1 MGDEVLPAARI
12 LITPGQ
18 IVEVRA
24 ITDDGIASG
33 YFDSPEELAAK
44 VGALDSVPSVQG
56 IYVTLN
62 PVNPALLSRRSNRI
76 KMRLG
81 KKDVTTA
88 DSDIVKRQWLPIDV
102 DPVRPSGVSSTEYE
116 HSAAISKARRITEY
130 LTGMGWP
137 SPVLADS
144 GNGAHLL
151 YRIDLPNDDGSRD
164 LVKRCLEVL
173 ASVFNDAVAQVD
185 VANFNAARIWKL
197 YGTMSRKG
205 DSTADRPH
213 RRSAIIQA
221 PVEPGVVDQLMLTR
235 LAGTLPDP
243 PAVPAAVCPTGKAGV
258 QQARVPLDLR
268 RWLSDH
274 GISVQTEKPY
284 QGGTLFLLGQCPF
297 SSAHKDGAYAIQFAN
312 GAIHAGCH
320 HESCG
325 GGSQRWPELRE
336 KYEPGKKRAVPK
348 PDSPPPGI
356 LPGPAQAP
364 GDKHTEE
371 ALLVLRSG
379 NPIRTMIRTFALD
392 HEGDETVAECLI
404 MSLAS
409 RSVLNTTGLH
419 VSVSGESGKGKS
431 HTFSTLIRQVPER
444 HQLSGSMSNKALFY
458 IDNLQPGTVIVLDD
472 TSLSD
477 DMSEILKGVT
487 TSFRKPFIYRTV
499 NKDRKGFIC
508 TIPERC
514 VWWVAKVEGSGDDQV
529 FNRMLTCWI
538 DDTIEQ
544 DNRVLTRILEDSE
557 ALPEHGEDEH
567 PDVLLCRAMWEALG
581 RERLHVVIPYAKR
594 IRFQSQTNRRNP
606 EMLLGLVKAHA
617 LLFSLQRERQEVNGV
632 PCIMAIRAD
641 FDGAARLYSLL
652 NSSAGGQT
660 TKLTKMESDLL
671 SAIETLHWVEFT
683 IPMLQ
688 KATGQSNAVL
698 HRLIHGYTSRG
709 AAYTGLLEKCPA
721 IAYTDRTVVSEDEF
735 TGFSTRRRT
744 NAYTF
749 DHDLFRQWLA
759 GGAVW
764 LDDGPGPDRDEP
776 AESRQSGSMTTEGS
790 VRSGPAESGGDSDVL
805 CTNTDLSVQKSESGG
820 NPDHTSDL
828 PSADTSAESQ
838 AGDTGSSVRP
848 DPETGPGPQNSEPE
862 ESRLGITSRKPA
874 GPSAGEG
881 HSAAGQENRPVAGLP
896 TERRSIKAADYKK
909 LEIPESRTVCYC
921 CGKKG
926 ALYVEKLTAERKAR
940 PKVQQEARRICKICY
955 LAAVQRKR
963 TESPPLPGTISLA
976 SMQRIGSS
984 VGRCSICDLAPAVYL
999 DRETGIRLC
1008 EACYSREAVQQTQ
1021 KKRLSPVSP
1030 PGGNP

>member
-1 MGDEVLPAARI
+1 MGDEVLTAARI
-12 LITPGQ
+12 LIAHGQ

-33 YFDSPEELAAK
+33 YFDSVEDLVEK
-44 VGALDSVPSVQG
+44 VGAADVLPSVQG
-56 IYVTLN
+56 IYITLN
-62 PVNPALLSRRSNRI
+62 PVNPALLSRRANRI

-81 KKDVTTA
+81 KKDATTSDA
-88 DSDIVKRQWLPIDV
+88 DIVRRRWLPVDV
-102 DPVRPSGVSSTEYE
+102 DPVRPSGVSSTGKE
-116 HSAAISKARRITEY
+116 HAAAIAKAERIAEY

-137 SPVLADS
+137 APVLADS

-151 YRIDLPNDDGSRD
+151 YRVDLPNDDESRD
-164 LVKRCLEVL
+164 LVKRCLDVL
-173 ASVFNDAVAQVD
+173 ASVFNDTSAQVD

-213 RRSAIIQA
+213 RRAAIIEA
-221 PVEPGVVDQLMLTR
+221 PEDPEIVEQTLLVR
-235 LAGTLPDP
+235 LAGVLPDP
-243 PAVPAAVCPTGKAGV
+243 PVAPAPARLAGKAGNPP
-258 QQARVPLDLR
+258 ARAPLDLR

-274 GISVQTEKPY
+274 HIGVQTEKPY
-284 QGGTLFLLGQCPF
+284 QGGTLFLFEQCPF
-297 SSAHKDGAYAIQFAN
+297 SGAHKDGAYAIQFAN

-325 GGSQRWPELRE
+325 GGSQRWQELRE
-336 KYEPGKKRAVPK
+336 RFEPGKKRTALK
-348 PDSPPPGI
+348 PESPPPGI
-356 LPGPAQAP
+356 PPGPAPGP
-364 GDKHTEE
+364 GDKFTEE

-379 NPIRTMIRTFALD
+379 DPLRAMLRTFALD

-499 NKDRKGFIC
+499 NKDRKGFVC

-557 ALPEHGEDEH
+557 ALPEHGEGER
-567 PDVLLCRAMWEALG
+567 PDVQLCRAMWELLG
-581 RERLHVVIPYAKR
+581 RERLHVVIPFAKR

-617 LLFSLQRERQEVNGV
+617 LLFSMQRERQEVNGI
-632 PCIMAIRAD
+632 PCIMATRAD

-652 NSSAGGQT
+652 NGSVGGQT
-660 TKLTKMESDLL
+660 TKLTKMESDLIN
-671 SAIETLHWVEFT
+671 SIVTLHWVEFT

-688 KATGQSNAVL
+688 KATALSNAVL

-721 IAYTDRTVVSEDEF
+721 IAYTDRTIISEDEM
-735 TGFSTRRRT
+735 TGHSTRRRT

-749 DHDLFRQWLA
+749 DHDMYGKWLA

-764 LDDGPGPDRDEP
+764 LDDSPGPDPDEP
-776 AESRQSGSMTTEGS
+776 AESRQAGGRITEDS
-790 VRSGPAESGGDSDVL
+790 VRQKSAVPGGESDVL
-805 CTNTDLSVQKSESGG
+805 STNSDLPVPDSESGG
-820 NPDHTSDL
+820 TTGLTSGT
-828 PSADTSAESQ
+828 PSADEP
-838 AGDTGSSVRP
+838 AGTYDGDSGTSVRP
-848 DPETGPGPQNSEPE
+848 DTNPAPAPQNSEPE
-862 ESRLGITSRKPA
+862 DRHPAIPSRKPVPA
-874 GPSAGEG
+874 SAGKENKP
-881 HSAAGQENRPVAGLP
+881 AAGKP
-896 TERRSIKAADYKK
+896 TERRSIRASDYKK
-909 LEIPESRTVCYC
+909 LEVPESRTICYC
-921 CGKKG
+921 CGGKG
-926 ALYVEKLTAERKAR
+926 AWYVEKLTAERKAR
-940 PKVQQEARRICKICY
+940 SRDQQEARRICKVCY
-955 LAAVQRKR
+955 LESARKCR
-963 TESPPLPGTISLA
+963 AGTPPLPGIISLV
-976 SMQRIGSS
+976 SMERISSS
-984 VGRCSICDLAPAVYL
+984 VGRCSVCDLAPAVYL
-999 DRETGIRLC
+999 DRGTGVRLC
-1008 EACYSREAVQQTQ
+1008 EACYSREAMAQMQ
-1021 KKRLSPVSP
+1021 KKRV
-1030 PGGNP
+1030 GGNL

>member
-1 MGDEVLPAARI
+1 MGDEILAAARI
-12 LITPGQ
+12 LIAPGQ
-18 IVEVRA
+18 VVEVRA

-33 YFDSPEELAAK
+33 YFDSVEDLSEK
-44 VGALDSVPSVQG
+44 VGAADVLPSVQG
-56 IYVTLN
+56 IYITLN
-62 PVNPALLSRRSNRI
+62 PVNPALLSRRANRI

-81 KKDVTTA
+81 KKDATTSDA
-88 DSDIVKRQWLPIDV
+88 DIVQRRWLPVDV
-102 DPVRPSGVSSTEYE
+102 DPVRPSGVSSTGKE
-116 HSAAISKARRITEY
+116 HAAAIAKAERIAEY

-137 SPVLADS
+137 APVLADS

-151 YRIDLPNDDGSRD
+151 YRIDLPNDDDSRD

-173 ASVFNDAVAQVD
+173 ASVFNDTAAQVD
-185 VANFNAARIWKL
+185 ISNFNAARIWKL

-213 RRSAIIQA
+213 RRASLIMA
-221 PVEPGVVDQLMLTR
+221 PPNPGVVDRALLTR
-235 LAGTLPDP
+235 LAGVLPDP
-243 PAVPAAVCPTGKAGV
+243 PTAPVQVRPAGKTNAPS
-258 QQARVPLDLR
+258 ARAPLDLR
-268 RWLSDH
+268 RWLANH
-274 GISVQTEKPY
+274 HIGVQTEKPY
-284 QGGTLFLLGQCPF
+284 QGGTLFLFEQCPF
-297 SSAHKDGAYAIQFAN
+297 SGAHKDGAYAIQFAN

-325 GGSQRWPELRE
+325 SGSQRWQELRE
-336 KYEPGKKRAVPK
+336 RFEPGKKRAALK
-348 PDSPPPGI
+348 PESPAPGI
-356 LPGPAQAP
+356 LPGPAP
-364 GDKHTEE
+364 GPDDACMEE

-379 NPIRTMIRTFALD
+379 DPLRAMLRTFALD

-431 HTFSTLIRQVPER
+431 HAFSTLIRQVPER

-458 IDNLQPGTVIVLDD
+458 IENLQPGTVIVLDD

-499 NKDRKGFIC
+499 NKDRKGFVC

-557 ALPEHGEDEH
+557 ALPEHGDAER
-567 PDVLLCRAMWEALG
+567 PDVLLCRVMWELLG
-581 RERLHVVIPYAKR
+581 RERLHVVIPFAKR

-617 LLFSLQRERQEVNGV
+617 LLFSMQRDRQEVNGI
-632 PCIMAIRAD
+632 PCIMANRAD
-641 FDGAARLYSLL
+641 FDGAARLYCLL
-652 NSSAGGQT
+652 NGSAGGQT
-660 TKLTKMESDLL
+660 TKLTKMESDLV
-671 SAIETLHWVEFT
+671 SSIVTLRWIEFT

-688 KATGQSNAVL
+688 KATALSNAVL

-721 IAYTDRTVVSEDEF
+721 IAYTDRTIISEDEM
-735 TGFSTRRRT
+735 TGHSTRRRT

-749 DHDLFRQWLA
+749 DHDLYGKWMA

-764 LDDGPGPDRDEP
+764 LDDGPGSDPDDP
-776 AESRQSGSMTTEGS
+776 AELRQAGSRITEDS
-790 VRSGPAESGGDSDVL
+790 VRQKAADSRGESDVL
-805 CTNTDLSVQKSESGG
+805 CTNSDLPVPNSESGG
-820 NPDHTSDL
+820 TNRLTSGT
-828 PSADTSAESQ
+828 ASAEKP
-838 AGDTGSSVRP
+838 AGTYDGDSGTSVRP
-848 DPETGPGPQNSEPE
+848 DPNPAPAPLNCEPDDRQ
-862 ESRLGITSRKPA
+862 SLIASRKPVPA
-874 GPSAGEG
+874 SAGMESQ
-881 HSAAGQENRPVAGLP
+881 SATGKP
-896 TERRSIKAADYKK
+896 TERRPIKASDYKK
-909 LEIPESRTVCYC
+909 LELPEGRSICYC
-921 CGKKG
+921 CGRKG
-926 ALYVEKLTAERKAR
+926 AWYVEKLTAERKAR
-940 PKVQQEARRICKICY
+940 PKDQQEARRICKVCY
-955 LAAVQRKR
+955 LAAAGKQRAG
-963 TESPPLPGTISLA
+963 TQPLPGTIPLA
-976 SMQRIGSS
+976 SMQRIRSS
-984 VGRCSICDLAPAVYL
+984 VGRCSVCDLAPAVYL
-999 DRETGIRLC
+999 DRETGVRLC
-1008 EACYSREAVQQTQ
+1008 EACYSREAMQQTQ
-1021 KKRLSPVSP
+1021 KKRV
-1030 PGGNP
+1030 GGNP

>member
-1 MGDEVLPAARI
+1 MGDEVLAAVRI

-18 IVEVRA
+18 IIEVRA

-33 YFDSPEELAAK
+33 YFDSPEDLAEK
-44 VGALDSVPSVQG
+44 VEALDVLPSVQG
-56 IYVTLN
+56 IYITLN
-62 PVNPALLSRRSNRI
+62 PVNPALLSRRANRI

-81 KKDVTTA
+81 KKDATTS
-88 DSDIVKRQWLPIDV
+88 DSDIVRRRWLPVDV
-102 DPVRPSGVSSTEYE
+102 DPVRPSGVSSTGTE
-116 HSAAISKARRITEY
+116 HAAAIAKARRIAEY

-137 SPVLADS
+137 APVLADS

-151 YRIDLPNDDGSRD
+151 YLINLPNDDGSRD
-164 LVKRCLEVL
+164 LVKHGLEVL

-205 DSTADRPH
+205 DSTGDRPH
-213 RRSAIIQA
+213 RRAAIIEA
-221 PVEPGVVDQLMLTR
+221 PADPEIVEQTLLVR
-235 LAGTLPDP
+235 LAGVLPDP
-243 PAVPAAVCPTGKAGV
+243 PVAPAHTRPAVKAGN
-258 QQARVPLDLR
+258 QQARSPLDLR
-268 RWLSDH
+268 RWLLDH
-274 GISVQTEKPY
+274 HIAVQSEKPY
-284 QGGTLFLLGQCPF
+284 QGGTLFLFEQCPF
-297 SSAHKDGAYAIQFAN
+297 SGAHKDGAYAIQFAN

-325 GGSQRWPELRE
+325 GGSQRWQELRE
-336 KYEPGKKRAVPK
+336 RFEPGKKRNIPK
-348 PDSPPPGI
+348 PESQPPGI
-356 LPGPAQAP
+356 PPGPAP
-364 GDKHTEE
+364 GPRDTFTEE

-379 NPIRTMIRTFALD
+379 NPLRAMLRTFALD

-404 MSLAS
+404 MSLSS

-472 TSLSD
+472 TSLSE

-487 TSFRKPFIYRTV
+487 TSFRKPFLYRTV
-499 NKDRKGFIC
+499 NKDRKGFVC

-557 ALPEHGEDEH
+557 ALPEHGEEER
-567 PDVLLCRAMWEALG
+567 PDVQLCRAMWELLG
-581 RERLHVVIPYAKR
+581 RERLHVVIPFAKR

-632 PCIMAIRAD
+632 PCIMATRAD

-652 NSSAGGQT
+652 NGSVGGQT
-660 TKLTKMESDLL
+660 TKLTKMESDLI
-671 SAIETLHWVEFT
+671 SSIVTLHWVEFT

-688 KATGQSNAVL
+688 KATALSNAVL

-721 IAYTDRTVVSEDEF
+721 IAYTDRTIISEDEM
-735 TGFSTRRRT
+735 TGHSTRRRT

-749 DHDLFRQWLA
+749 DHDLYGKWMA

-764 LDDGPGPDRDEP
+764 LDDDPGPDPDGP
-776 AESRQSGSMTTEGS
+776 VESRQSGSSITECS
-790 VRSGPAESGGDSDVL
+790 VRQKAADTGGELDVL
-805 CTNTDLSVQKSESGG
+805 CTNTHLAVQNGESGG
-820 NPDHTSDL
+820 NADHTNDNTSTVL
-828 PSADTSAESQ
+828 SAGTYD
-838 AGDTGSSVRP
+838 GDSGTSVRP
-848 DPETGPGPQNSEPE
+848 DPNPAPAQQNHEPDDL
-862 ESRLGITSRKPA
+862 SSPITSRKPVLA
-874 GPSAGEG
+874 S
-881 HSAAGQENRPVAGLP
+881 AGQENRPATGKP
-896 TERRSIKAADYKK
+896 TERRSIRAADYKK
-909 LEIPESRTVCYC
+909 LEIPEGRSTCYC
-921 CGKKG
+921 CGGKG
-926 ALYVEKLTAERKAR
+926 AWYVEKLTAARKAR
-940 PKVQQEARRICKICY
+940 PKDQQDARRICKVCY
-955 LAAVQRKR
+955 LEAARKCR
-963 TESPPLPGTISLA
+963 AGTPPLPGIISLV
-976 SMQRIGSS
+976 SMERVSSS
-984 VGRCSICDLAPAVYL
+984 VGRCSVCDLAPAVYL
-999 DRETGIRLC
+999 DRGTGVRLC
-1008 EACYSREAVQQTQ
+1008 EACYSREAMEQTQ
-1021 KKRLSPVSP
+1021 KKRV
-1030 PGGNP
+1030 GGNP

>member
-1 MGDEVLPAARI
+1 MGDEVLAAARN
-12 LITPGQ
+12 LIAPGQ
-18 IVEVRA
+18 VVEVRA

-33 YFDSPEELAAK
+33 YFDSAEELAQK
-44 VGALDSVPSVQG
+44 VEAVDVLPSVQG
-56 IYVTLN
+56 IYLTLN
-62 PVNPALLSRRSNRI
+62 PVNPALLSRRANRI

-88 DSDIVKRQWLPIDV
+88 DADIVRRRWLPVDV
-102 DPVRPSGVSSTEYE
+102 DPVRPSGVSSTDGE
-116 HSAAISKARRITEY
+116 HAAAIAKAERIAEY
-130 LTGMGWP
+130 LTGMNWP
-137 SPVLADS
+137 APVLADS

-151 YRIDLPNDDGSRD
+151 YRIDLPNDDETRD

-173 ASVFNDAVAQVD
+173 ASVFNDTDAQVD

-213 RRSAIIQA
+213 RRASIIRA
-221 PVEPGVVDQLMLTR
+221 PAEPGVVDRALLVR
-235 LAGTLPDP
+235 LAGVLPDP
-243 PAVPAAVCPTGKAGV
+243 PAASVPVRPAGKTGGPSSRA
-258 QQARVPLDLR
+258 PLDLR
-268 RWLSDH
+268 RWLADH
-274 GISVQTEKPY
+274 HVGVQSEKPY
-284 QGGTLFLLGQCPF
+284 QGGTLFLFEQCPF
-297 SSAHKDGAYAIQFAN
+297 SGAHKDGAFAIQFAN

-325 GGSQRWPELRE
+325 GGSQRWQELRE
-336 KYEPGKKRAVPK
+336 RFEPGKKRNAPK
-348 PDSPPPGI
+348 PESPAPNI
-356 LPGPAQAP
+356 STGPTPAP
-364 GDKHTEE
+364 EDACMNE

-379 NPIRTMIRTFALD
+379 DPLRAMLRTFALD

-431 HTFSTLIRQVPER
+431 HAFSTLIRQVPER
-444 HQLSGSMSNKALFY
+444 HQLAGSMSNKALFY
-458 IDNLQPGTVIVLDD
+458 IENLQPGTVIVLDD

-499 NKDRKGFIC
+499 NKDRKGFVC

-557 ALPEHGEDEH
+557 ALPEHGEAER
-567 PDVLLCRAMWEALG
+567 PEVLLCRAMWEHLG
-581 RERLHVVIPYAKR
+581 RERLHIVIPFAKR

-617 LLFSLQRERQEVNGV
+617 LLFSMQRERQEVNKI
-632 PCIMAIRAD
+632 PCILATRAD

-652 NSSAGGQT
+652 NGSAGGQT
-660 TKLTKMESDLL
+660 TKLTKMEADLL
-671 SAIETLHWVEFT
+671 GSIVTLKWNEFT

-688 KATGQSNAVL
+688 KATALSNAVL

-721 IAYTDRTVVSEDEF
+721 IAYTDRTIISEDET

-749 DHDLFRQWLA
+749 DHDLYEKWLA

-764 LDDGPGPDRDEP
+764 LDDSEGPDRD
-776 AESRQSGSMTTEGS
+776 
-790 VRSGPAESGGDSDVL
+790 GPAELRQPGGRITEDSVRQKAADTGGDLNVL
-805 CTNTDLSVQKSESGG
+805 CTNTDLSVQNSESGG
-820 NPDHTSDL
+820 IAGHT
-828 PSADTSAESQ
+828 TEHVSAEGP
-838 AGDTGSSVRP
+838 AGTHDGDSGTSVRP
-848 DPETGPGPQNSEPE
+848 DSDPAPAPQNSEPE
-862 ESRLGITSRKPA
+862 DRQPVIPSRKPL
-874 GPSAGEG
+874 PDT
-881 HSAAGQENRPVAGLP
+881 AGQETGPVTGKP
-896 TERRSIKAADYKK
+896 TERRSIRASDYKK
-909 LEIPESRTVCYC
+909 LEIPEGRSICYC
-921 CGKKG
+921 CGRKG
-926 ALYVEKLTAERKAR
+926 AWYIEKFTAGRKAR
-940 PKVQQEARRICKICY
+940 PKDQQEARRICKVCY
-955 LAAVQRKR
+955 LAAAGKQRA
-963 TESPPLPGTISLA
+963 EAPPLPGTISLA
-976 SMQRIGSS
+976 SMQRISSS
-984 VGRCSICDLAPAVYL
+984 VGKCSVCDLAPAVYL
-999 DRETGIRLC
+999 DRETGVRLC
-1008 EACYSREAVQQTQ
+1008 EACYSREAMQQTR
-1021 KKRLSPVSP
+1021 KKRL
-1030 PGGNP
+1030 GGGRHE

>member
-1 MGDEVLPAARI
+1 MGDEVLAATCI
-12 LITPGQ
+12 LIAPGQ

-33 YFDSPEELAAK
+33 YFDSPEDLAEK
-44 VGALDSVPSVQG
+44 VGALDVLPSVQG
-56 IYVTLN
+56 IYITLN
-62 PVNPALLSRRSNRI
+62 PVNPALLSRRANRI
-76 KMRLG
+76 KIRLG
-81 KKDVTTA
+81 KKDVTTSDA
-88 DSDIVKRQWLPIDV
+88 DIVRRRWLPVDV
-102 DPVRPSGVSSTEYE
+102 DPVRPSGVSSTGTE
-116 HSAAISKARRITEY
+116 HAAAIAKARRIAEY

-137 SPVLADS
+137 APVLADS

-151 YRIDLPNDDGSRD
+151 YLIDLSNDDRSRD
-164 LVKRCLEVL
+164 LVKHCLEVL

-213 RRSAIIQA
+213 RRAAIIEA
-221 PVEPGVVDQLMLTR
+221 PEAPEIVEQTLLVR
-235 LAGTLPDP
+235 LAGVLPEP
-243 PAVPAAVCPTGKAGV
+243 PAAPAPARPAGKAGNPP
-258 QQARVPLDLR
+258 ARAPLDLR

-274 GISVQTEKPY
+274 HIAVQTEKPY
-284 QGGTLFLLGQCPF
+284 QGGTLFLFDQCPF
-297 SSAHKDGAYAIQFAN
+297 SGAHKDGAYAIQFAN

-325 GGSQRWPELRE
+325 GGSQRWQELRE
-336 KYEPGKKRAVPK
+336 RFEPGKKRAAPK
-348 PDSPPPGI
+348 PESPPPGI
-356 LPGPAQAP
+356 PPGPAPGP
-364 GDKHTEE
+364 GDTFTEE

-379 NPIRTMIRTFALD
+379 DPLRAMLRTFALD
-392 HEGDETVAECLI
+392 HEGDDTVAECLI

-487 TSFRKPFIYRTV
+487 TSFRKPFMYRTV
-499 NKDRKGFIC
+499 NKDRKGFVC

-557 ALPEHGEDEH
+557 ALPEHAEGER
-567 PDVLLCRAMWEALG
+567 PDVQLCRAMWELLG
-581 RERLHVVIPYAKR
+581 RERLHVVIPFAKR

-606 EMLLGLVKAHA
+606 EMLLGLVKAHT
-617 LLFSLQRERQEVNGV
+617 LLFSLQRERREVNGV
-632 PCIMAIRAD
+632 PCIMATRAD

-652 NSSAGGQT
+652 NGSVGGQT
-660 TKLTKMESDLL
+660 TKLTKMESDLIN
-671 SAIETLHWVEFT
+671 SIVTLHWVEFT

-688 KATGQSNAVL
+688 KATALSNAVL

-721 IAYTDRTVVSEDEF
+721 IAYTDRTIISEDEM
-735 TGFSTRRRT
+735 TGHSTRRRT

-749 DHDLFRQWLA
+749 DHDLYGKWMA

-764 LDDGPGPDRDEP
+764 LDDDPGPDPDEP
-776 AESRQSGSMTTEGS
+776 VESRQSGSRITEGS
-790 VRSGPAESGGDSDVL
+790 VRQKAADSGGELDVL
-805 CTNTDLSVQKSESGG
+805 CTNTHLAVQNGKSGG
-820 NPDHTSDL
+820 TADHTNDN
-828 PSADTSAESQ
+828 ASAEQS
-838 AGDTGSSVRP
+838 ASTYDGDSGTSVRSDP
-848 DPETGPGPQNSEPE
+848 DSAPAPLNCEPDDR
-862 ESRLGITSRKPA
+862 SSPIASRKPVPA
-874 GPSAGEG
+874 SAGKENKP
-881 HSAAGQENRPVAGLP
+881 AAGKI
-896 TERRSIKAADYKK
+896 TERRSVRASDYKK
-909 LEIPESRTVCYC
+909 LEIYEGRSICYC
-921 CGKKG
+921 CGRKG

-940 PKVQQEARRICKICY
+940 PKAERDARCLCKVCY
-955 LAAVQRKR
+955 LAAAEKQRAGA
-963 TESPPLPGTISLA
+963 PPLPGTIALA
-976 SMQRIGSS
+976 AMERISSS
-984 VGRCSICDLAPAVYL
+984 VGRCSVCDLAPAVYL
-999 DRETGIRLC
+999 DRGTGVRLC
-1008 EACYSREAVQQTQ
+1008 EACYSREAMEQTQ
-1021 KKRLSPVSP
+1021 KKRVGEKP
-1030 PGGNP
+1030 

>member
-1 MGDEVLPAARI
+1 MGDEVLAAACI
-12 LITPGQ
+12 LIAPGQ
-18 IVEVRA
+18 IIEVRA

-33 YFDSPEELAAK
+33 YFDSPEDLAEK
-44 VGALDSVPSVQG
+44 VEALDVVPSVQG

-62 PVNPALLSRRSNRI
+62 PINPALLSRRANRI

-88 DSDIVKRQWLPIDV
+88 DSDIVKRQWLPVDV
-102 DPVRPSGVSSTEYE
+102 DPVRPSGVSSTDKE
-116 HSAAISKARRITEY
+116 HDAAISKARRIAEY

-137 SPVLADS
+137 VPVLADS

-164 LVKRCLEVL
+164 LVKHCLEVL

-205 DSTADRPH
+205 DNTADRPH
-213 RRSAIIQA
+213 RRAAIIEA
-221 PVEPGVVDQLMLTR
+221 PADPEVVDQTLLAR
-235 LAGTLPDP
+235 LAGVLPDP
-243 PAVPAAVCPTGKAGV
+243 PVAPVPARPAGKSGNPP
-258 QQARVPLDLR
+258 ARAPLDIR
-268 RWLSDH
+268 RWLADH
-274 GISVQTEKPY
+274 HIGVQSEKPY
-284 QGGTLFLLGQCPF
+284 QGGTLFLFEQCPF
-297 SSAHKDGAYAIQFAN
+297 SGAHKDGAYAIQFAN

-325 GGSQRWPELRE
+325 GGVQRWQELRE
-336 KYEPGKKRAVPK
+336 RFEPGKKRSAPK
-348 PDSPPPGI
+348 PESPPPGI
-356 LPGPAQAP
+356 LPGPTP
-364 GDKHTEE
+364 GPGEKFTEE

-379 NPIRTMIRTFALD
+379 DPLRVMLRTFALD

-431 HTFSTLIRQVPER
+431 HTFSTLIRQIPER

-499 NKDRKGFIC
+499 NKDRKGFVC

-557 ALPEHGEDEH
+557 TLPEHGDGER
-567 PDVLLCRAMWEALG
+567 PDVQLCRAMWELLG
-581 RERLHVVIPYAKR
+581 RERLHVVIPFAKR

-617 LLFSLQRERQEVNGV
+617 LLFSMQRERQEVNTI
-632 PCIMAIRAD
+632 PCILATRAD

-660 TKLTKMESDLL
+660 TKLTKMEADLIN
-671 SAIETLHWVEFT
+671 SIVTLHWVEFT

-688 KATGQSNAVL
+688 KATALSNAVL

-721 IAYTDRTVVSEDEF
+721 IAYTDRTVISEDEM
-735 TGFSTRRRT
+735 TGHSTRRRT

-749 DHDLFRQWLA
+749 DHDLYGKWMA

-764 LDDGPGPDRDEP
+764 LDDGPGPDPDEP
-776 AESRQSGSMTTEGS
+776 VESRQAGSRITEGS
-790 VRSGPAESGGDSDVL
+790 VRQKSADTCGKLDVL
-805 CTNTDLSVQKSESGG
+805 CTNTHLAVQNGKSGG
-820 NPDHTSDL
+820 TEDL
-828 PSADTSAESQ
+828 TNDNSSAERS
-838 AGDTGSSVRP
+838 AGTYDGDSGTSVRP
-848 DPETGPGPQNSEPE
+848 DPVFAPVPQNREPDDR
-862 ESRLGITSRKPA
+862 SSPITSRKPVPA
-874 GPSAGEG
+874 SAGK
-881 HSAAGQENRPVAGLP
+881 ENQPATGKI
-896 TERRSIKAADYKK
+896 TERRSVRASDYKK
-909 LEIPESRTVCYC
+909 LEIYEGRSICYC
-921 CGKKG
+921 CGRKG

-940 PKVQQEARRICKICY
+940 PKAERDARCLCKVCY
-955 LAAVQRKR
+955 LAAAEKQRAGA
-963 TESPPLPGTISLA
+963 PPLPGTIALA
-976 SMQRIGSS
+976 AMERISSS
-984 VGRCSICDLAPAVYL
+984 VGRCSVCDLAPAVYL
-999 DRETGIRLC
+999 DRGTGVRLC
-1008 EACYSREAVQQTQ
+1008 EACYSREAMEQTQ
-1021 KKRLSPVSP
+1021 KKRVGEKP
-1030 PGGNP
+1030 

>member
-1 MGDEVLPAARI
+1 MADEVLTAART

-18 IVEVRA
+18 VVEVRA

-33 YFDSPEELAAK
+33 YFDAPEELAAK
-44 VGALDSVPSVQG
+44 VATLDGVPSVQG
-56 IYVTLN
+56 VYVTLN

-88 DSDIVKRQWLPIDV
+88 DSDIVKRQWLPVDV
-102 DPVRPSGVSSTEYE
+102 DPVRPSGVSSTEAE
-116 HSAAISKARRITEY
+116 HAAAIAKAQRIAEY

-137 SPVLADS
+137 APVLADS

-151 YRIDLPNDDGSRD
+151 YRIDLSNDNESRD
-164 LVKRCLEVL
+164 LVKGCLDVL
-173 ASVFNDAVAQVD
+173 ASVFNDAMAQVD
-185 VANFNAARIWKL
+185 TANYNAARIWKL

-213 RRSAIIQA
+213 RRAAIIEA
-221 PVEPGVVDQLMLTR
+221 PTNPGVVDRPMLTR
-235 LAGTLPDP
+235 LAGVLPEI
-243 PAVPAAVCPTGKAGV
+243 PAAPAAVRPVGKAGCMPV
-258 QQARVPLDLR
+258 RTSLDLG

-274 GISVQTEKPY
+274 NLSVQSEKPY
-284 QGGTLFLLGQCPF
+284 QGGLLYLLEQCPF
-297 SSAHKDGAYAIQFAN
+297 SFAHKDGAYAIQFAN

-325 GGSQRWPELRE
+325 GGSQRWLELRE
-336 KYEPGKKRAVPK
+336 KYEPGKKRPASK
-348 PDSPPPGI
+348 PDSPPPRI
-356 LPGPAQAP
+356 LPGPAP
-364 GDKHTEE
+364 GPEDKHADE

-379 NPIRTMIRTFALD
+379 NPIRTMLRTFALD
-392 HEGDETVAECLI
+392 HEGDDTVAECLI

-431 HTFSTLIRQVPER
+431 HAFSTLIRQVPER
-444 HQLSGSMSNKALFY
+444 HQLAGAMSNKALFY

-487 TSFRKPFIYRTV
+487 TSFKKPFMYRTV
-499 NKDRKGFIC
+499 NKDRKGFVC

-544 DNRVLTRILEDSE
+544 DNRVLTRILDDSE
-557 ALPEHGEDEH
+557 ALPEHGEEER
-567 PDVLLCRAMWEALG
+567 PDVLMCRAMWEALG
-581 RERLHVVIPYAKR
+581 RERLHVVIPFAKR

-606 EMLLGLVKAHA
+606 EMLLGLVKAHT

-632 PCIMAIRAD
+632 PCIMATQAD

-652 NSSAGGQT
+652 NGSTGGQT
-660 TKLTKMESDLL
+660 TKLTKMESDLVG
-671 SAIETLHWVEFT
+671 AISILHWIEFT

-688 KATGQSNAVL
+688 KATGLSNAVL

-709 AAYTGLLEKCPA
+709 ASYSGLLDKCPA
-721 IAYTDRTVVSEDEF
+721 IAYTDRTVVSDDEQ
-735 TGFSTRRRT
+735 TGYSTRRRT

-749 DHDLFRQWLA
+749 DHELFKKWMA

-764 LDDGPGPDRDEP
+764 LDDIRGPDNEGP
-776 AESRQSGSMTTEGS
+776 TESRQSGSSITEGS
-790 VRSGPAESGGDSDVL
+790 VRSEAADSSGESDVL
-805 CTNTDLSVQKSESGG
+805 CTNTSLAVLKGESNGEMDLTSG
-820 NPDHTSDL
+820 DV
-828 PSADTSAESQ
+828 SACTSACSY
-838 AGDTGSSVRP
+838 ASDSGNSVMP
-848 DPETGPGPQNSEPE
+848 GPETVPRLRNIEPE
-862 ESRLGITSRKPA
+862 CTQPPITSRKPA
-874 GPSAGEG
+874 RHSAGMDL
-881 HSAAGQENRPVAGLP
+881 SVAGQESQPVAGIP
-896 TERRSIKAADYKK
+896 TERRTITATDYKK
-909 LEIPESRTVCYC
+909 LEIPEGRTLCYC
-921 CGKKG
+921 CNRKG
-926 ALYVEKLTAERKAR
+926 AWYVEKLTAGRKAR
-940 PKVQQEARRICKICY
+940 PKDQQDARRVCKFCY
-955 LAAVQRKR
+955 NAAVQKKR

-976 SMQRIGSS
+976 MMQRISSS
-984 VGRCSICDLAPAVYL
+984 VGRCSVCELAPAVYL
-999 DRETGIRLC
+999 DRETGVRLC
-1008 EACYSREAVQQTQ
+1008 EPCYSREAMQQTQ
-1021 KKRLSPVSP
+1021 RLASVSP
-1030 PGGNP
+1030 PGGGG

>member
-1 MGDEVLPAARI
+1 MGDEVLTAARL
-12 LITPGQ
+12 LITSGQ

-33 YFDSPEELAAK
+33 YFDSPEELAVK
-44 VGALDSVPSVQG
+44 VGALDSVSSVQG

-88 DSDIVKRQWLPIDV
+88 DSDIVRRQWLPVDV
-102 DPVRPSGVSSTEYE
+102 DPVRPSGVSSTEAE
-116 HSAAISKARRITEY
+116 HLAAIAKARRISEY
-130 LTGMGWP
+130 LIGMGWP

-151 YRIDLPNDDGSRD
+151 YRIDLLNDDGSRD

-213 RRSAIIQA
+213 RRAAIIEA
-221 PVEPGVVDQLMLTR
+221 PAEPGIVDQPMLTR
-235 LAGTLPDP
+235 LAGVLPDP
-243 PAVPAAVCPTGKAGV
+243 PAVPAAVRPPGKAGV
-258 QQARVPLDLR
+258 QPARVPLDLR

-274 GISVQTEKPY
+274 GLSVQAEKPY

-297 SSAHKDGAYAIQFAN
+297 SGAHKDGAYAIQFAN

-336 KYEPGKKRAVPK
+336 KYEPGKKRAIQK

-356 LPGPAQAP
+356 PQGSAPAP
-364 GDKHTEE
+364 GDKHAEE

-499 NKDRKGFIC
+499 NKDRKGFVC

-514 VWWVAKVEGSGDDQV
+514 IWWVAKVEGSGDDQV

-617 LLFSLQRERQEVNGV
+617 LLFSLQRERQDVNGV
-632 PCIMAIRAD
+632 PCIMATRED

-749 DHDLFRQWLA
+749 DHDLFKQWLA

-764 LDDGPGPDRDEP
+764 LDDGPGRNDP
-776 AESRQSGSMTTEGS
+776 AESRQSGNMTTECS
-790 VRSGPAESGGDSDVL
+790 VRLGAAESGGDSNVL
-805 CTNTDLSVQKSESGG
+805 CTNTDLAVQKNESGG
-820 NPDHTSDL
+820 NPGLTSDKPL
-828 PSADTSAESQ
+828 VNASAHILT
-838 AGDTGSSVRP
+838 GDPESSVRP
-848 DPETGPGPQNSEPE
+848 EPQTGPGPQNSEPE
-862 ESRLGITSRKPA
+862 ESSPRNSSRKPA

-881 HSAAGQENRPVAGLP
+881 LSAAGQENRSMAGLT
-896 TERRSIKAADYKK
+896 TERRFINATDYKK
-909 LEIPESRTVCYC
+909 LELPEGRTVCYC
-921 CGKKG
+921 CGGKG
-926 ALYVEKLTAERKAR
+926 ALYIEKLTTERKAR
-940 PKVQQEARRICKICY
+940 PKDQRDARRICKVCY
-955 LAAVQRKR
+955 LEAARKYR
-963 TESPPLPGTISLA
+963 AGIPPLPGIISLV
-976 SMQRIGSS
+976 SMERISSS
-984 VGRCSICDLAPAVYL
+984 VGRCSVCDLAPAVYL
-999 DRETGIRLC
+999 DRATGVRLC
-1008 EACYSREAVQQTQ
+1008 EACYSREAVQLTR
-1021 KKRLSPVSP
+1021 KKRLSPVTP

>member
-1 MGDEVLPAARI
+1 MGDEVLAAACI
-12 LITPGQ
+12 LIAPGQ

-33 YFDSPEELAAK
+33 YFDSPEDLAEK
-44 VGALDSVPSVQG
+44 VGPLDVLPSVQG
-56 IYVTLN
+56 IYITLN
-62 PVNPALLSRRSNRI
+62 PVNPALLSRRASRI

-81 KKDVTTA
+81 KKDATTS
-88 DSDIVKRQWLPIDV
+88 DSDIVKRRWLPVDV
-102 DPVRPSGVSSTEYE
+102 DPVRPSGVSSTGTE
-116 HSAAISKARRITEY
+116 HAAAIAKARRIAEY

-137 SPVLADS
+137 APVLADS

-151 YRIDLPNDDGSRD
+151 YLIDLPNDDGSRD
-164 LVKRCLEVL
+164 LVKHCLEVL

-213 RRSAIIQA
+213 RRAAIIEA
-221 PVEPGVVDQLMLTR
+221 PEDPEIVEQSLLVR
-235 LAGTLPDP
+235 LAGVLPDP
-243 PAVPAAVCPTGKAGV
+243 PVAPAPAHPAGKPGN
-258 QQARVPLDLR
+258 QPARVPLDLR
-268 RWLSDH
+268 RWLSDRH
-274 GISVQTEKPY
+274 IAVQSEKPY
-284 QGGTLFLLGQCPF
+284 QGGTLFLFEQCPF
-297 SSAHKDGAYAIQFAN
+297 SGAHKDGAYAIQFAN

-325 GGSQRWPELRE
+325 GGSQRWQELRE
-336 KYEPGKKRAVPK
+336 RFEPGKKRAAPK
-348 PDSPPPGI
+348 PESPPPGVP
-356 LPGPAQAP
+356 PGPAPVP
-364 GDKHTEE
+364 GEKFTDE

-379 NPIRTMIRTFALD
+379 DPLRVMLRTFALD

-487 TSFRKPFIYRTV
+487 TSFRKPFMYRTV
-499 NKDRKGFIC
+499 NKDRKGFVC

-557 ALPEHGEDEH
+557 ALPEHGEEER
-567 PDVLLCRAMWEALG
+567 PDVHLCRAMWELIG
-581 RERLHVVIPYAKR
+581 RERLHVVIPFAKR

-632 PCIMAIRAD
+632 PCIMATRAD

-652 NSSAGGQT
+652 NGSVGGQT
-660 TKLTKMESDLL
+660 TKLTKMESDLIN
-671 SAIETLHWVEFT
+671 SIVTLHWVEFT

-688 KATGQSNAVL
+688 KATALSNAVL

-721 IAYTDRTVVSEDEF
+721 IAYTDRTIISEDEM
-735 TGFSTRRRT
+735 TGHSTRRRT

-749 DHDLFRQWLA
+749 DHDLYGKWMA

-764 LDDGPGPDRDEP
+764 LDDDPGLDPDEP
-776 AESRQSGSMTTEGS
+776 VESRQSGSRITEGS
-790 VRSGPAESGGDSDVL
+790 VRQKAVDPGGELDVL
-805 CTNTDLSVQKSESGG
+805 CTNTHLAVQNGKSGG
-820 NPDHTSDL
+820 TADHTNGT
-828 PSADTSAESQ
+828 TSAELSTGTNH
-838 AGDTGSSVRP
+838 GDCGTSVRP
-848 DPETGPGPQNSEPE
+848 DPDPAPAPQNHEPDDR
-862 ESRLGITSRKPA
+862 SSPITSRKPVPA
-874 GPSAGEG
+874 S
-881 HSAAGQENRPVAGLP
+881 AGQENKPAAGKP
-896 TERRSIKAADYKK
+896 TERRSIRAADYKK
-909 LEIPESRTVCYC
+909 LEIPEGRSICYC
-921 CGKKG
+921 CGGKG
-926 ALYVEKLTAERKAR
+926 AWYVEKLTAGRKAR
-940 PKVQQEARRICKICY
+940 PKDQQDARRICKVCY
-955 LAAVQRKR
+955 LEAARR
-963 TESPPLPGTISLA
+963 NRDGTPPLPGIISLV
-976 SMQRIGSS
+976 SMERISSS
-984 VGRCSICDLAPAVYL
+984 VGRCSVCDLAPAVYL
-999 DRETGIRLC
+999 DRGTGVRLC
-1008 EACYSREAVQQTQ
+1008 EACYSREAMEQTQ
-1021 KKRLSPVSP
+1021 KKRV
-1030 PGGNP
+1030 GGKS

>member
-1 MGDEVLPAARI
+1 MSNEVLTAARI
-12 LITPGQ
+12 LIAPGQ
-18 IVEVRA
+18 VVEVRA

-33 YFDSPEELAAK
+33 YFDSPEVLAAK
-44 VGALDSVPSVQG
+44 VEALDGLPGVQG

-62 PVNPALLSRRSNRI
+62 AVNPALLSRRANRI

-88 DSDIVKRQWLPIDV
+88 DSDIVKRQWFPVDV
-102 DPVRPSGVSSTEYE
+102 DPVRPSGVSSTEQE
-116 HSAAISKARRITEY
+116 HLVAIAKARRIAEY

-137 SPVLADS
+137 APLLTDS

-151 YRIDLPNDDGSRD
+151 YRIDLANDDASRD

-173 ASVFNDAVAQVD
+173 ASMFNDAVAQVD
-185 VANFNAARIWKL
+185 TANFNAARIWKL

-213 RRSAIIQA
+213 RRAAIIEV
-221 PVEPGVVDQLMLTR
+221 PKTPTIVGRETLSR
-235 LAGTLPDP
+235 LAGVLPDT
-243 PAVPAAVCPTGKAGV
+243 PAAPAAVRPSVKGGS
-258 QQARVPLDLR
+258 QPARTALDLGC
-268 RWLSDH
+268 WLADH
-274 GISVQTEKPY
+274 NIAVQSEKPY
-284 QGGTLFLLGQCPF
+284 QGGTLYLLEQCPF
-297 SSAHKDGAYAIQFAN
+297 SGAHKDGAFAIQFSS

-325 GGSQRWPELRE
+325 GGSQRWQELRE
-336 KYEPGKKRAVPK
+336 RFEPGKKRAPPK
-348 PDSPPPGI
+348 PDSPSPKI
-356 LPGPAQAP
+356 LHTPAT
-364 GDKHTEE
+364 GTEDKHIEE

-379 NPIRTMIRTFALD
+379 NPVRTMLRTFALD

-431 HTFSTLIRQVPER
+431 HAFSTLIRQVPER

-458 IDNLQPGTVIVLDD
+458 IDNLQPGTVIMLDD
-472 TSLSD
+472 TSLSE

-487 TSFRKPFIYRTV
+487 TSFKKPFIYRTV
-499 NKDRKGFIC
+499 NKDRKGFVC

-544 DNRVLTRILEDSE
+544 DNRVLTRILGDSE
-557 ALPEHGEDEH
+557 ALPEHGEQER
-567 PDVLLCRAMWEALG
+567 PDVLMCRAMWEVLG

-594 IRFQSQTNRRNP
+594 IQFQTQTNRRNP

-617 LLFSLQRERQEVNGV
+617 FLYSLQRERLEVKGV
-632 PCIMAIRAD
+632 ACIMANHAD
-641 FDGAARLYSLL
+641 FDGAVRLYSLL
-652 NSSAGGQT
+652 NGSTGGQT

-671 SAIETLHWVEFT
+671 GTITTLKWVEFT

-688 KATGQSNAVL
+688 KATGLSNAVL

-709 AAYTGLLEKCPA
+709 AAYSGLLEKCPA
-721 IAYTDRTVVSEDEF
+721 VAYTDRTVVSEDEQ

-749 DHDLFRQWLA
+749 DRELFRKWMA

-764 LDDGPGPDRDEP
+764 LDDEPGQDLDDPT
-776 AESRQSGSMTTEGS
+776 ESRQSHSTITEDS
-790 VRSGPAESGGDSDVL
+790 VRLGNEDSTTDSGVPNK
-805 CTNTDLSVQKSESGG
+805 NTSLNVQNSESSS
-820 NPDHTSDL
+820 NSDL
-828 PSADTSAESQ
+828 TRGDASAGASARAHVSDPENS
-838 AGDTGSSVRP
+838 ARP
-848 DPETGPGPQNSEPE
+848 ETETGPDPQNSEPQDPQPP
-862 ESRLGITSRKPA
+862 ITSRKHAQP
-874 GPSAGEG
+874 
-881 HSAAGQENRPVAGLP
+881 AAGQDVSAVGRGNHPATVNP
-896 TERRSIKAADYKK
+896 TERRTILTTDYKK
-909 LEIPESRTVCYC
+909 LEYPESRTVCYS
-921 CGKKG
+921 CGRRG
-926 ALYVEKLTAERKAR
+926 AWYVEKLTPGRKAR
-940 PKVQQEARRICKICY
+940 PKDQQDARRICKTCFNT
-955 LAAVQRKR
+955 AVQRKR
-963 TESPPLPGTISLA
+963 TESPPLPGTILLA
-976 SMQRIGSS
+976 SMQRITNSI
-984 VGRCSICDLAPAVYL
+984 GRCSVCDLAPAIYL
-999 DRETGIRLC
+999 DRETDVRLC
-1008 EACYSREAVQQTQ
+1008 EACYAREGIQQARTGFH
-1021 KKRLSPVSP
+1021 SSTNPA
-1030 PGGNP
+1030 GGEV

>member
-1 MGDEVLPAARI
+1 MGDEVLAAVRI
-12 LITPGQ
+12 LTVPDQVI
-18 IVEVRA
+18 EVRV

-33 YFDSPEELAAK
+33 YFDSPVELAAK
-44 VGALDSVPSVQG
+44 VGTLDGVPSVQG

-62 PVNPALLSRRSNRI
+62 PVNPALLSRRANRI

-88 DSDIVKRQWLPIDV
+88 DSDIVKRQWLPVDV
-102 DPVRPSGVSSTEYE
+102 DPVRPSGVSSTETE
-116 HSAAISKARRITEY
+116 HAAAIAKARRIAEY

-137 SPVLADS
+137 APVLADS

-151 YRIDLPNDDGSRD
+151 YPIDLPNDDGSRD
-164 LVKRCLEVL
+164 LVKHCLEVL

-205 DSTADRPH
+205 DSTVDRPH
-213 RRSAIIQA
+213 RRAAIIEA
-221 PVEPGVVDQLMLTR
+221 PEDPEIVEQTLLVR
-235 LAGTLPDP
+235 LAGVLPDP
-243 PAVPAAVCPTGKAGV
+243 PAAPVPVRPTGKTGSPP
-258 QQARVPLDLR
+258 ARAPLDLR
-268 RWLSDH
+268 HWLLDH
-274 GISVQTEKPY
+274 HIAVQSEKPY
-284 QGGTLFLLGQCPF
+284 QGGTLFLFEQCPF
-297 SSAHKDGAYAIQFAN
+297 SGAHKDGAYAIQFGN

-325 GGSQRWPELRE
+325 GGSQRWQELRE
-336 KYEPGKKRAVPK
+336 RFEPGKKRTAPK
-348 PDSPPPGI
+348 PESPPPRI
-356 LPGPAQAP
+356 LPGPASGP
-364 GDKHTEE
+364 GEKFTDE

-379 NPIRTMIRTFALD
+379 DPLRTMLRTFALD

-444 HQLSGSMSNKALFY
+444 HQISGSMSNKALFY

-487 TSFRKPFIYRTV
+487 TSFRKPFLYRTV
-499 NKDRKGFIC
+499 NKDRKGFVC

-557 ALPEHGEDEH
+557 TLPEHGEEER
-567 PDVLLCRAMWEALG
+567 PDVQLCRAMWELLG
-581 RERLHVVIPYAKR
+581 RERLHVVIPFAKR

-617 LLFSLQRERQEVNGV
+617 LLFSLQRERQEINGV
-632 PCIMAIRAD
+632 PCIMATRAD

-652 NSSAGGQT
+652 NGSVGGQT
-660 TKLTKMESDLL
+660 TKLTKMESDLIN
-671 SAIETLHWVEFT
+671 SIVTLHWVEFT

-688 KATGQSNAVL
+688 KATALSNAVL

-721 IAYTDRTVVSEDEF
+721 IAYTDRTVISEDEM
-735 TGFSTRRRT
+735 TGHSTRRRT

-749 DHDLFRQWLA
+749 DHDLYGKWMA

-764 LDDGPGPDRDEP
+764 LDDDPGPDPDEP
-776 AESRQSGSMTTEGS
+776 VESRQSGSRITEGS
-790 VRSGPAESGGDSDVL
+790 VRQKAADTSGELDVL
-805 CTNTDLSVQKSESGG
+805 CTNKHLAVQNGKSGG
-820 NPDHTSDL
+820 TADL
-828 PSADTSAESQ
+828 TKDIASAELS
-838 AGDTGSSVRP
+838 ASMYDGDSGTSVRP
-848 DPETGPGPQNSEPE
+848 DPKPAPAPLNCEPDDR
-862 ESRLGITSRKPA
+862 SSPITSRKPVPA
-874 GPSAGEG
+874 SAGEEIQPATG
-881 HSAAGQENRPVAGLP
+881 KP
-896 TERRSIKAADYKK
+896 TERRSIRVSDYKK
-909 LEIPESRTVCYC
+909 LDIPEGRSICYC
-921 CGKKG
+921 CGGKG
-926 ALYVEKLTAERKAR
+926 AWYVEKLTAERKAR
-940 PKVQQEARRICKICY
+940 PKDQQEARRICKVCY
-955 LAAVQRKR
+955 LAASEKQRAG
-963 TESPPLPGTISLA
+963 TPPLPGIISLV
-976 SMQRIGSS
+976 SMERVSSS
-984 VGRCSICDLAPAVYL
+984 VGRCSVCDLAPAVYI
-999 DRETGIRLC
+999 DRGTGVRLC
-1008 EACYSREAVQQTQ
+1008 EACYSREAMEQTQ
-1021 KKRLSPVSP
+1021 KKRV
-1030 PGGNP
+1030 GGKS